1 MRSRTLSAQTGLL
14 IAGLVLANVQALDAQ
29 LTPSHPLMQ
38 TDLKI
43 RTVRDFGQPVLP
55 IFEGWYPNE
64 DGTYDL
70 CFGYFSLNRI
80 EVLDIPIGEDNFIE
94 PARFNGV
101 QPTHFVAQGP
111 REFDPTRSAPGA
123 LRGTTGRSLQGKTCV
138 FVVNVPAD
146 IGSERVWWNLRIDG
160 QTYRVPG
167 HISVRPYMVDNLTNS
182 VGMAME
188 GDEENRVFGGDRT
201 APLVKFIVPSGPEG
215 RGKGG
220 VTAGPITT
228 RVGTPL
234 PLTISN
240 ALPSMTIGGQ
250 QRSQDDEISLSRQS
264 LSWIKFS
271 GPRGD
276 VSFTAESSRIEV
288 GMVPVE
294 QTTEVTFSEPGD
306 YVLLVQVLNGSFGNQ
321 CCWTN
326 AYVNVTVTQ

>member
-1 MRSRTLSAQTGLL
+1 MISRFLSAQTGFL
-14 IAGLVLANVQALDAQ
+14 IVGLVLANVPALDAQ
-29 LTPSHPLMQ
+29 LVPEHPLMQ
-38 TDLKI
+38 MDLKI
-43 RTVRDFGQPVLP
+43 RTVRDSGQPVLP

-70 CFGYFSLNRI
+70 CFGYFSLNRQ
-80 EVLDIPIGEDNFIE
+80 EVLDIPIGPDNFIE

-101 QPTHFVAQGP
+101 QPTHFTAQGP
-111 REFDPTRSAPGA
+111 RDLVPTRQ
-123 LRGTTGRSLQGKTCV
+123 LEGKTCV

-167 HISVRPYMVDNLTNS
+167 HTTVRPYMIDNLENS
-182 VGMAME
+182 VGVAM
-188 GDEENRVFGGDRT
+188 GDFEDNRGFGGDRA
-201 APLVKFIVPSGPEG
+201 APVVRFIEPSGPEG

-220 VTAGPITT
+220 VRSGPVTA

-234 PLTISN
+234 PITISN
-240 ALPSMTIGGQ
+240 GLPSMTMGSL
-250 QRSQDDEISLSRQS
+250 QRSQDEERGLSRQS
-264 LSWIKFS
+264 LSWMKFS

-276 VSFTAESSRIEV
+276 VSFTPESSRIEV

-294 QTTEVTFSEPGD
+294 HTTRVTFSQPGD
-306 YVLLVQVLNGSFGNQ
+306 YVLLVQVLNGSFANQ

-326 AYVNVTVTQ
+326 AYVNVTVTP

>member
-1 MRSRTLSAQTGLL
+1 MRSQYLVTLVGVL
-14 IAGLVLANVQALDAQ
+14 IAGLLVASPIALDAQ
-29 LTPSHPLMQ
+29 LRPTHPLMQ
-38 TDLKI
+38 MDLKI
-43 RTVRDFGQPVLP
+43 RTVRDSGQPVLP

-70 CFGYFSLNRI
+70 CFGYFSLNRQ
-80 EVLDIPIGEDNFIE
+80 EVLDIPVGPDNFIE

-111 REFDPTRSAPGA
+111 REFDPTRTAPGA
-123 LRGTTGRSLQGKTCV
+123 LRGADRSQLEGETCV

-167 HISVRPYMVDNLTNS
+167 HITVRPYMIDNLTNS
-182 VGMAME
+182 VGVSM
-188 GDEENRVFGGDRT
+188 GSFEENRVFGGDRV
-201 APLVKFIVPSGPEG
+201 APVVRFIEPSGQEG

-220 VTAGPITT
+220 VRLGPVTAQ
-228 RVGTPL
+228 VGTPL
-234 PLTISN
+234 PITVSN
-240 ALPSMTIGGQ
+240 ALPGMTVGGQ
-250 QRSQDDEISLSRQS
+250 QQSQDDEIGLSRQS

-271 GPRGD
+271 GPPGD
-276 VSFTAESSRIEV
+276 VNFTPQSTQIEV

-294 QTTEVTFSEPGD
+294 QMTRVTFSEPGD
-306 YVLLVQVLNGSFGNQ
+306 YVLLVQVLNGSFANQ

-326 AYVNVTVTQ
+326 AYVNVTVTR